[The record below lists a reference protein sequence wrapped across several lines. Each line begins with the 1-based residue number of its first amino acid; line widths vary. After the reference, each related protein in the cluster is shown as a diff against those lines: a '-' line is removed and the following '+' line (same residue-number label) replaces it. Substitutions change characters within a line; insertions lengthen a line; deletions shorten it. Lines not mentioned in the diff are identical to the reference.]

1 MPTDDEMIREALRI
15 YARWARARAREA
27 MLRRLDVSP
36 LLARARRADALAR
49 EWPPRGHFS
58 TVGTVTL
65 DAWGEANGIPT
76 TTARRWARE
85 GRIPATKTRGRWMIP
100 ADARP
105 EGTR

>member
-1 MPTDDEMIREALRI
+1 MSDDEVIVAALRLL
-15 YARWARARAREA
+15 ARWERARAREA
-27 MLRRLDVSP
+27 MLRRRDVSP
-36 LLARARRADALAR
+36 LLARAKRAEALAR

-65 DAWGEANGIPT
+65 DAWGEEHGIPR
-76 TTARRWARE
+76 TTARRWARD